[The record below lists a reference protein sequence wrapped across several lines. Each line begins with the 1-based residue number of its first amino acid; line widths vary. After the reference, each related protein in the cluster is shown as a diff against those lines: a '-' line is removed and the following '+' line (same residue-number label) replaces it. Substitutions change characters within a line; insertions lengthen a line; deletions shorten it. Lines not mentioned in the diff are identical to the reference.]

1 MSQMRTPIKT
11 TPRTRTAAIRQW
23 PRRWTIVWTIVLG
36 LALAGGLGGG
46 RAEALT
52 VSGFMDL
59 CKQSG
64 RPCEE
69 VPLLQ
74 AYVGGAL
81 DLIAVLHEETD
92 YIQPVYCKDPR
103 VLFDVATI
111 IGFIE
116 NRREGYEQRNAMLL
130 VVRFL
135 EEHGGC

>member
-1 MSQMRTPIKT
+1 MRTPIKT

-103 VLFDVATI
+103 VLFDVAAI

>member
-1 MSQMRTPIKT
+1 MSQMRIPIKT

-23 PRRWTIVWTIVLG
+23 PRRGTIVWTIVLG
-36 LALAGGLGGG
+36 LALAGGLGAG

-92 YIQPVYCKDPR
+92 YTQPVYCKDPR
-103 VLFDVATI
+103 VLFDVAAI

>member
-1 MSQMRTPIKT
+1 MRTPIKT

-64 RPCEE
+64 RPCAE

-103 VLFDVATI
+103 VLFDVAAI